1 MTSALVSAAG
11 GERRGAECRA
21 VSEAEGLK
29 SSGNYGVDSF
39 QLEHAKEGGGSDVT
53 GRGGGWEGVK
63 HFVMV
68 SGAGCEVTA
77 VTLHDAAG
85 RFRLCHRKFPA
96 TPRVE
101 FEPTSF
107 MTKNHFDHK

>member
-1 MTSALVSAAG
+1 MTSPLVSAAG

-39 QLEHAKEGGGSDVT
+39 QQEHVKEGGVCDVT
-53 GRGGGWEGVK
+53 RRGVGWERVK
-63 HFVMV
+63 NFVMV

-85 RFRLCHRKFPA
+85 RFRPRHRTFPA

-107 MTKNHFDHK
+107 MTKNHSDQK

>member
-1 MTSALVSAAG
+1 MTSPLVSAAG

-21 VSEAEGLK
+21 MSEAEGLK

-39 QLEHAKEGGGSDVT
+39 QLEQVKESGGSDVT
-53 GRGGGWEGVK
+53 GRGWERVK
-63 HFVMV
+63 NFVMV
-68 SGAGCEVTA
+68 SCAGCEVTA

-85 RFRLCHRKFPA
+85 RFRLCHRIFPV
-96 TPRVE
+96 TSRVE

-107 MTKNHFDHK
+107 ITKITL